1 MKNNHSIEFQGGR
14 LRRSNNPWAQQS
26 IVSDPIENILSTN
39 PNWKPLHSDTLVND
53 IITSSNGKRGSL
65 IRLEPETE
73 LIRRNPFT
81 GEIEAYLPR
90 FTNNPWNQEIID

>member
-26 IVSDPIENILSTN
+26 IVRDPIENILSTN

-53 IITSSNGKRGSL
+53 IISSNGKRGSL
-65 IRLEPETE
+65 IRLEPESE

-81 GEIEAYLPR
+81 GEIEAYPPR
-90 FTNNPWNQEIID
+90 FTNPWNQEIID